1 MFSSKHLK
9 KMLRTVQL
17 LSLRAEAVHIIN
29 LAKMDYCMCL
39 SLWNNRSENVYS
51 FPIHTVG
58 LPTSWPWSQLLL
70 ISLERRGM
78 LCLKDDSLNKVGSPC
93 WGTLH

>member
-9 KMLRTVQL
+9 QMFTTVQL
-17 LSLRAEAVHIIN
+17 LSLWAKAVHVIK

-39 SLWNNRSENVYS
+39 SLWSNRSENVYL
-51 FPIHTVG
+51 FPIYTVG

-70 ISLERRGM
+70 ISLERKGM
-78 LCLKDDSLNKVGSPC
+78 LCLKDDSLNKVGSLC
-93 WGTLH
+93 WGSLH